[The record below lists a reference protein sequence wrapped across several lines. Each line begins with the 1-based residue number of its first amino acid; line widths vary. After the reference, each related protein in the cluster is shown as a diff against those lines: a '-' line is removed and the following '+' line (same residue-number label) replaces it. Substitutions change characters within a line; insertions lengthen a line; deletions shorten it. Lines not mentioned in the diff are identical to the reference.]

1 MNPGFVA
8 LFQWENITVTSE
20 KHLKAFSID
29 NQSPIV
35 TASCS
40 RGCILLGSLDEPD
53 RAADPRGDK
62 KMMDLSRFALHLA
75 AHAQELGT
83 LHVHAFQEG
92 QWTMWESKYI
102 WVHLTT

>member
-1 MNPGFVA
+1 VNNGMNPGFVA

-62 KMMDLSRFALHLA
+62 KNDGS
-75 AHAQELGT
+75 E
-83 LHVHAFQEG
+83 
-92 QWTMWESKYI
+92 
-102 WVHLTT
+102 